1 MEVVLNNSN
10 LKYGGELRLTCLR
23 QQELR
28 LESSVGEEFQLRL
41 LPANTFRL
49 KVMSFDFDRG
59 EPFFLFVLLEDFSRY
74 GT

>member
-10 LKYGGELRLTCLR
+10 LKYGSELRLACLR

-49 KVMSFDFDRG
+49 KVMSFDFDRR

>member
-10 LKYGGELRLTCLR
+10 LKYGSELRLACLR

-28 LESSVGEEFQLRL
+28 LESSVSEEFQLRL

-49 KVMSFDFDRG
+49 KVMSFDFDRR